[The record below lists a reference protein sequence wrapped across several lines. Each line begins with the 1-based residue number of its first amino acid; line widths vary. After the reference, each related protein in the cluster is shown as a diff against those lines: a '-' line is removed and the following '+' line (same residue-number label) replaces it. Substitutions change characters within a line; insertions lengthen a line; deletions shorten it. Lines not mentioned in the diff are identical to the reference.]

1 MEVEGAGG
9 EVRGERLEVCEVLED
24 SAEVWGEGG
33 EEWQGEEEDHGGWED
48 TE

>member
-1 MEVEGAGG
+1 MEGAGG

-33 EEWQGEEEDHGGWED
+33 EEWQGEVGGAGGI
-48 TE
+48 TT